1 MAASKSRISLR
12 CSDTRGQVA
21 ASIFPRINGNVNIEN
36 SLKIRK
42 NENRKNTENR
52 TENGRLK
59 RNENRYEFEK
69 LENESHKNTNRKHR
83 GLYLH
88 QGQERDQSDLIR
100 NMIPND
106 IY

>member
-1 MAASKSRISLR
+1 M
-12 CSDTRGQVA
+12 
-21 ASIFPRINGNVNIEN
+21 
-36 SLKIRK
+36 
-42 NENRKNTENR
+42 
-52 TENGRLK
+52 K

-69 LENESHKNTNRKHR
+69 LENESQKNTNRKHR

>member
-21 ASIFPRINGNVNIEN
+21 ASIFPRISGNVNIEN

-69 LENESHKNTNRKHR
+69 LENESHKTQIENIAGCIYIKARNVTNW
-83 GLYLH
+83 
-88 QGQERDQSDLIR
+88 I
-100 NMIPND
+100 
-106 IY
+106 